1 MVLVE
6 PEIPNN
12 TGNVGR
18 TCVATETSLTLIKPM
33 GFEITDA
40 KLKRAG
46 LDYWQHLQ
54 WSTLDS
60 IQELPAGRKVYF
72 SAHAKHSIYDFQFK
86 EGDFLVFG
94 KESKGLSPELIRD
107 NEETSVFIPTPGLV
121 RSLNMATAV
130 AVSVYEALR
139 QIRYSKT

>member
-1 MVLVE
+1 M
-6 PEIPNN
+6 
-12 TGNVGR
+12 
-18 TCVATETSLTLIKPM
+18 ATETSLTLIKPM

-54 WSTLDS
+54 WTTLDS
-60 IQELPAGRKVYF
+60 LAELPKGRKVYF
-72 SAHAKHSIYDFQFK
+72 SAHAKQSIYDFSFQK
-86 EGDFLVFG
+86 GDFLIFG
-94 KESKGLSPELIRD
+94 KESKGLNPEIIRD
-107 NEETSVFIPTPGLV
+107 NEEMCVFIPTPGLV

-139 QIRYSKT
+139 QIKYKQI

>member
-1 MVLVE
+1 M
-6 PEIPNN
+6 
-12 TGNVGR
+12 GR

-54 WSTLDS
+54 WTTLDS
-60 IQELPAGRKVYF
+60 IRQLPAGRKVYF
-72 SAHAKHSIYDFQFK
+72 SAHAKNSIYDFQFQ
-86 EGDFLVFG
+86 EGDYLVFG
-94 KESKGLSPELIRD
+94 KESKGLDPQIIRTHQ
-107 NEETSVFIPTPGLV
+107 ETSVFIPTPGLV
-121 RSLNMATAV
+121 RSLNVATAV

-139 QIRYSKT
+139 QIKYKQF

>member
-1 MVLVE
+1 
-6 PEIPNN
+6 
-12 TGNVGR
+12 
-18 TCVATETSLTLIKPM
+18 M
-33 GFEITDA
+33 GFEITDS

-54 WSTLDS
+54 WKTLES
-60 IQELPAGRKVYF
+60 VEELPKGRKVYF
-72 SAHAKHSIYDFQFK
+72 SAHAKNSIYDFQFK
-86 EGDFLVFG
+86 DGDFLVFG
-94 KESKGLSPELIRD
+94 KESKGLNPELIHA